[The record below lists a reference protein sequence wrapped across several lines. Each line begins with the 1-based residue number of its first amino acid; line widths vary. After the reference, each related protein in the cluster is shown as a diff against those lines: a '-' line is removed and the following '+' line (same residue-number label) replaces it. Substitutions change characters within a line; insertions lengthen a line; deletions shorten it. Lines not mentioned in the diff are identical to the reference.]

1 MRRPAQTIALA
12 LIAIVAM
19 PTAANGQYSPKAP
32 RPHPKL
38 EALTSSG
45 KFRIIAASAPL
56 IVGGLLAKNADHN
69 FRGLRNEYWPSFE
82 NHADD
87 YMQYAPLT
95 LTVGLK
101 AARVESRSS
110 WGRMATSVALSHAL
124 MTGAVSAFKYGTDVM
139 RPDGTTRNSFPSGH
153 TATAFMSAT
162 ILTRE
167 YGHKTP
173 FVGIGAYA
181 TAASTGFMRMANNRH
196 WMSDVLTGAG
206 LGILTAELGYA
217 IGDLIFEQHG
227 LNVHPADD
235 YDADPWSP
243 PHFVGVF
250 VGVNIP
256 LCKVDVDSERE
267 LDSSLGAV
275 IGIEGAYFFNT
286 WVGAGG
292 RLATTSLRLLQDG
305 RPTADK
311 MLNATSASGG
321 VYASVPLAPR
331 LRLGAKALAGYARI
345 PSVHLTA
352 PEAAIPRYGAAM
364 MVCGLNG
371 ALRVTRR
378 YELRLFADYTLMPPY
393 TSRIS
398 ENIHTLTAGSAFCV
412 SF

>member
-1 MRRPAQTIALA
+1 MLKPAPIIAIA

-19 PTAANGQYSPKAP
+19 PTTAKAQYSPKTTMS
-32 RPHPKL
+32 HPKL

-56 IVGGLLAKNADHN
+56 IVGGLLAKKADRD
-69 FRGLRNEYWPSFE
+69 FRGLRNEYWPAFE

-87 YMQYAPLT
+87 YLQYAPLM

-101 AARVESRSS
+101 ACGVESRNS
-110 WGRMATSVALSHAL
+110 WGRMAASVAMSHAL
-124 MTGAVSAFKYGTDVM
+124 MTGAVSAFKYGTEVM

-173 FVGIGAYA
+173 LVGIGAYA

-196 WMSDVLTGAG
+196 WLSDVLTGAG

-217 IGDLIFEQHG
+217 IGDLIFERRG
-227 LNVHPADD
+227 LNAQPIDD
-235 YDADPWSP
+235 YDYDPWSP

-256 LCKVDVDSERE
+256 LCKVDVDNERE
-267 LDSSLGAV
+267 LNSSLGAMMGV
-275 IGIEGAYFFNT
+275 EGAYFFNT
-286 WVGAGG
+286 WVGIGG
-292 RLATTSLRLLQDG
+292 RLATTSLRLMSDG
-305 RPTADK
+305 RPAADNTF
-311 MLNATSASGG
+311 NATSTSGG
-321 VYASVPLAPR
+321 IYASAPLAPR
-331 LRLGAKALAGYARI
+331 LRVGAKLLGGYARI
-345 PSVHLTA
+345 PSVRLA
-352 PEAAIPRYGAAM
+352 EPEATIPRYGAGM
-364 MVCGLNG
+364 MVCGLSG
-371 ALRVTRR
+371 TLRATRR

-393 TSRIS
+393 TPKID
-398 ENIHTLTAGSAFCV
+398 ENIHALTVGSAFCV

>member
-1 MRRPAQTIALA
+1 MLRPAPIIAIA

-19 PTAANGQYSPKAP
+19 PTTAKAQYSPKTTMS
-32 RPHPKL
+32 HPKL

-56 IVGGLLAKNADHN
+56 IVGGLLAKKADRD
-69 FRGLRNEYWPSFE
+69 FRGLRNEYWPAFE

-87 YMQYAPLT
+87 YLQYAPLM

-101 AARVESRSS
+101 ACGVESRNS
-110 WGRMATSVALSHAL
+110 WGRMAASVAMSHAL
-124 MTGAVSAFKYGTDVM
+124 MTGAVSAFKYGTEVM

-173 FVGIGAYA
+173 LVGIGAYA

-196 WMSDVLTGAG
+196 WLSDVLTGAG

-217 IGDLIFEQHG
+217 IGDLIFERRG
-227 LNVHPADD
+227 LNAQPIDD
-235 YDADPWSP
+235 YDYDPWSP

-256 LCKVDVDSERE
+256 LCKVDVDNERE
-267 LDSSLGAV
+267 LNSSLGAMMGV
-275 IGIEGAYFFNT
+275 EGAYFFNT
-286 WVGAGG
+286 WVGIGG
-292 RLATTSLRLLQDG
+292 RLATTSLRLMSDG
-305 RPTADK
+305 RPAADNTF
-311 MLNATSASGG
+311 NATSTSGG
-321 VYASVPLAPR
+321 IYASAPLAPR
-331 LRLGAKALAGYARI
+331 LRIGAKLLGGYARI
-345 PSVHLTA
+345 PSVRLA
-352 PEAAIPRYGAAM
+352 EPEATIPRYGAGM
-364 MVCGLNG
+364 MVCGLSG
-371 ALRVTRR
+371 TLRATRR

-393 TSRIS
+393 TPKID
-398 ENIHTLTAGSAFCV
+398 ENIHALTVGSAFCV

>member
-1 MRRPAQTIALA
+1 MRRPAHIMALS

-19 PTAANGQYSPKAP
+19 PTTVKGQYTPRTP
-32 RPHPKL
+32 RPNPKL

-56 IVGGLLAKNADHN
+56 IVGGLLAKKADSD
-69 FRGLRNEYWPSFE
+69 FRGLRNEYWPAFE

-87 YMQYAPLT
+87 YLQYAPLM

-101 AARVESRSS
+101 GCGVESRSS
-110 WGRMATSVALSHAL
+110 WGRMAASVAISHAL

-153 TATAFMSAT
+153 TATAFMNAT

-173 FVGIGAYA
+173 LVGIGAYA
-181 TAASTGFMRMANNRH
+181 TAAGTGFMRMANNRH
-196 WMSDVLTGAG
+196 WLSDVLTGAG
-206 LGILTAELGYA
+206 IGILTSELGYA
-217 IGDLIFEQHG
+217 IGDLIFEQRG
-227 LNVHPADD
+227 LNVHPLDD
-235 YDADPWSP
+235 YDYDPWSP

-256 LCKVDVDSERE
+256 LCEVDVDNERE
-267 LDSSLGAV
+267 LNSSLGAM
-275 IGIEGAYFFNT
+275 IGVEGAYFFNT
-286 WVGAGG
+286 WVGIGG
-292 RLATTSLRLLQDG
+292 RLATTSLRLMSDG
-305 RPTADK
+305 RPTADDK
-311 MLNATSASGG
+311 LNSTSASVG
-321 VYASVPLAPR
+321 VYASAPLAPR

-345 PSVHLTA
+345 PSVHLTEPKA
-352 PEAAIPRYGAAM
+352 TIPRYGAAM
-364 MVCGLNG
+364 MVCGLSG
-371 ALRVTRR
+371 TLRVTRR

-393 TSRIS
+393 TPSIS
-398 ENIHTLTAGSAFCV
+398 ENIHSLTVGSAFCV

>member
-1 MRRPAQTIALA
+1 MLRPAPIIAIA

-19 PTAANGQYSPKAP
+19 PTTAKAQYSPKTTMS
-32 RPHPKL
+32 HPKL

-56 IVGGLLAKNADHN
+56 IVGGLLAKKADRD
-69 FRGLRNEYWPSFE
+69 FRGLRNEYWPAFE

-87 YMQYAPLT
+87 YLQYAPLM

-101 AARVESRSS
+101 ACGVESRNS
-110 WGRMATSVALSHAL
+110 WGRMAASVAMSHAL
-124 MTGAVSAFKYGTDVM
+124 MTGAVSAFKYGTEVM

-173 FVGIGAYA
+173 LVGIGAYA

-196 WMSDVLTGAG
+196 WLSDVLTGAG

-217 IGDLIFEQHG
+217 IGDLIFERRG
-227 LNVHPADD
+227 LNAQPVDD
-235 YDADPWSP
+235 YDYDPWSP

-256 LCKVDVDSERE
+256 LCKVDVDNERE
-267 LDSSLGAV
+267 LNSSLGAMMGV
-275 IGIEGAYFFNT
+275 EGAYFFNT
-286 WVGAGG
+286 WVGIGG
-292 RLATTSLRLLQDG
+292 RLATTSLRLMSDG
-305 RPTADK
+305 RPAADNTF
-311 MLNATSASGG
+311 NATSTNGG
-321 VYASVPLAPR
+321 IYASAPLAPR
-331 LRLGAKALAGYARI
+331 LRVGAKLLGGYARI
-345 PSVHLTA
+345 PSVRLA
-352 PEAAIPRYGAAM
+352 EPEATIPRYGAGM
-364 MVCGLNG
+364 MVCGLSG
-371 ALRVTRR
+371 TLRATRR

-393 TSRIS
+393 TPKID
-398 ENIHTLTAGSAFCV
+398 ENIHALTVGSAFCV